1 MPMLIVMQLNG
12 LITVLYSQ
20 ALVLHKAL
28 LYKLVNNLRVN
39 YILASLS
46 VVSLWNL
53 PVKTLL
59 NFKALLA
66 NLITQAQLIKVE
78 LKLVAITSG
87 QTGQQ
92 LLTTARQTHQR
103 ALNLQR
109 QEL

>member
-1 MPMLIVMQLNG
+1 MLIVMQLNG

-20 ALVLHKAL
+20 ALVLLKAL

-66 NLITQAQLIKVE
+66 NLITQVQLIKVE
-78 LKLVAITSG
+78 LKRAAITSG
-87 QTGQQ
+87 QIGQQ
-92 LLTTARQTHQR
+92 LLITVHQIHQR

-109 QEL
+109 REL

>member
-1 MPMLIVMQLNG
+1 MLIVMQVLG
-12 LITVLYSQ
+12 QIMVRFLTVCT
-20 ALVLHKAL
+20 LVGTL
-28 LYKLVNNLRVN
+28 LLQLVNSLRVRFTHI
-39 YILASLS
+39 YQS

-66 NLITQAQLIKVE
+66 NLITQVQLIKVE

-92 LLTTARQTHQR
+92 LPTTARQTHQR

>member
-1 MPMLIVMQLNG
+1 MQQNG

-20 ALVLHKAL
+20 ALVLLKAL

-39 YILASLS
+39 YILAYLS

-53 PVKTLL
+53 HVKTLL

-66 NLITQAQLIKVE
+66 NLITQVQLIKAAII
-78 LKLVAITSG
+78 LALHKLG
-87 QTGQQ
+87 LTGLQ
-92 LLTTARQTHQR
+92 LQITARKIHQR

>member
-1 MPMLIVMQLNG
+1 MLIVMQLNG

-20 ALVLHKAL
+20 ALVLLKAL

-46 VVSLWNL
+46 VVSLWSL
-53 PVKTLL
+53 HVKTLL
-59 NFKALLA
+59 TIKALLA

-78 LKLVAITSG
+78 LKRAAITSG
-87 QTGQQ
+87 QIGQQ
-92 LLTTARQTHQR
+92 LLITVHQIHQR

-109 QEL
+109 REL